1 MEDFRINHK
10 LIGRTADGSRV
21 YVDVRFETVNRPVE
35 TTDHDTLG
43 SYQRLSIVGEAIGYR
58 CREPHSVGQI
68 TSTLDQITAPAKGL
82 EIEDI
87 RELKRLWDTCHLN
100 DMNALC
106 AHQHAVYEETTYGRR
121 LDLNAIPVCDE
132 SGYRPGSAWLF
143 RAVPE
148 ESLRRIREI
157 LR

>member
-21 YVDVRFETVNRPVE
+21 YVDARFETVKRPTQ
-35 TTDHDTLG
+35 TTDHDTLD
-43 SYQRLSIVGEAIGYR
+43 SYQRLSLTGDVIGYR
-58 CREPHSVGQI
+58 CREAHSVGQI
-68 TSTLDQITAPAKGL
+68 QDTLDEITTPANGL

-87 RELKRLWDTCHLN
+87 RELKRLWDACHLN

-121 LDLNAIPVCDE
+121 LALESIPVCAE
-132 SGYRPGSAWLF
+132 SGYRPGTAWLF
-143 RAVPE
+143 RDVPE